1 VDVEALV
8 RPIVEHDGLELVE
21 AVFARDGGRRV
32 LRVTVDREGGVDL
45 DTLSMLSERV
55 SRRLD
60 LEDLGGGRYE
70 LEVSSPGIERPLRTV
85 EQYRRFVGARI
96 KVKTSEPVDDARV
109 HVGTLVEADDH
120 GIVVEVDGTPR
131 AIALSAVAG
140 ARTVADWDAELK
152 RSNA

>member
-1 VDVEALV
+1 MV

>member
-1 VDVEALV
+1 LV

>member
-1 VDVEALV
+1 MDVEALV